1 MFYKKIFKKT
11 SKEDVSNTINVLGD
25 NTFDDKVRLWLY
37 VKALKDN
44 YKPDFK
50 IIEPLLSHLKLEYY
64 DKEAVN
70 NFLVDIYMDYD
81 KKTIC
86 IFKFSSKK
94 RITAFYDY
102 VVNELLSNYKKM
114 SVVFKNNGLVEIAK
128 DVGDTLD
135 TRLYYQVVEL
145 TDEQEKYLLH
155 NDVLAWGTDYLRN
168 KYNDLAKRY
177 NISNIKAVDYNV
189 LGHTLTLT
197 FIVDWRY

>member
-11 SKEDVSNTINVLGD
+11 CKEDVSNTINVLGD
-25 NTFDDKVRLWLY
+25 NTFDDKVKLWFY
-37 VKALKDN
+37 VKSLKDN

-50 IIEPLLSHLKLEYY
+50 IIEPLLNYLELEYY
-64 DKEAVN
+64 DTEAVN
-70 NFLVDIYMDYD
+70 NFLVDIYIGYE
-81 KKTIC
+81 KKTSC
-86 IFKFSSKK
+86 IFKCSSKK
-94 RITAFYDY
+94 RITGFYDY

-114 SVVFKNNGLVEIAK
+114 SAVFKDNDLAK
-128 DVGDTLD
+128 EAGDTLD

-177 NISNIKAVDYNV
+177 NISNIKAVDYSV
-189 LGHTLTLT
+189 LDHTLTLS
-197 FIVDWRY
+197 FIADWRF